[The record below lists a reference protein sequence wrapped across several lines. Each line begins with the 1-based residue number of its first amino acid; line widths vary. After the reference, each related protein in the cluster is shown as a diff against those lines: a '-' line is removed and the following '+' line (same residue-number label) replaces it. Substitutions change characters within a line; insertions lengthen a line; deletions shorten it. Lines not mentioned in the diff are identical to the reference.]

1 MELEYAGRV
10 TVARASDG
18 GASALRDFE
27 RLAEL
32 LRLDAVGVATAG
44 DAETRIVWWG
54 APGTAFPERVDELLS
69 GRTPGWMAAPL
80 PDGSTVFA
88 RITSRSSVRTPAVL
102 QAIGPVLAASVG
114 TAPFEERELE
124 TGTVPGTALEAALGD
139 LRDDLGFETVS
150 LFVRGAT
157 GWELLARR
165 GPIRPWH
172 AVLDPA
178 ALEGTPEAAEYPDV
192 LALPGMGGRLAGLG
206 CASMASIPVPTAA
219 RILLDSSVP
228 CPEGGWIERSRPFLA
243 LLSIMAGPAWSAGG
257 ALRAFQEVEILS
269 RVFTTVQDIVVRP
282 GATTVD
288 LLEDVREA
296 LGAGE
301 TFLLSERGG
310 EIDVLASPAGSWP
323 LRLPPDVRTALI
335 EVEPGRAELPDALV
349 DELARALAIPSKAV
363 AGALGREGGSTEA
376 FLAGWTDGLE
386 LSPVSMAVVAGA
398 VSSAQAALLGRRRA
412 LTALV
417 DRERTR
423 MAYALHDGIVQTVT
437 SAVLELEALRKRFER
452 DPEDALSTLE
462 SSKAEIRRSLA
473 ELRSV
478 LFDLSRSSTEGH
490 RAAEPIARYVEDV
503 VRRWRLPAWVTV
515 EGNVDD
521 VPARVLSVAYVVIR
535 EALANAAKYA
545 GAGKVS
551 VSLSAIGG
559 ELSVSVFDGG
569 RGFTSEDERAA
580 REAHHFG
587 LDMLRRRVREAG
599 GRLTVESTP
608 GRGTEVLARIPIRE
622 ERR

>member
-1 MELEYAGRV
+1 M
-10 TVARASDG
+10 
-18 GASALRDFE
+18 
-27 RLAEL
+27 
-32 LRLDAVGVATAG
+32 
-44 DAETRIVWWG
+44 
-54 APGTAFPERVDELLS
+54 
-69 GRTPGWMAAPL
+69 
-80 PDGSTVFA
+80 
-88 RITSRSSVRTPAVL
+88 
-102 QAIGPVLAASVG
+102 
-114 TAPFEERELE
+114 
-124 TGTVPGTALEAALGD
+124 
-139 LRDDLGFETVS
+139 
-150 LFVRGAT
+150 
-157 GWELLARR
+157 
-165 GPIRPWH
+165 
-172 AVLDPA
+172 
-178 ALEGTPEAAEYPDV
+178 
-192 LALPGMGGRLAGLG
+192 
-206 CASMASIPVPTAA
+206 
-219 RILLDSSVP
+219 
-228 CPEGGWIERSRPFLA
+228 
-243 LLSIMAGPAWSAGG
+243 
-257 ALRAFQEVEILS
+257 
-269 RVFTTVQDIVVRP
+269 
-282 GATTVD
+282 
-288 LLEDVREA
+288 
-296 LGAGE
+296 
-301 TFLLSERGG
+301 
-310 EIDVLASPAGSWP
+310 
-323 LRLPPDVRTALI
+323 
-335 EVEPGRAELPDALV
+335 
-349 DELARALAIPSKAV
+349 
-363 AGALGREGGSTEA
+363 
-376 FLAGWTDGLE
+376 
-386 LSPVSMAVVAGA
+386 
-398 VSSAQAALLGRRRA
+398 

-503 VRRWRLPAWVTV
+503 VRRWRLPARVTV
-515 EGNVDD
+515 EGNVDG
-521 VPARVLSVAYVVIR
+521 VPGRVLSVAYVVIR

-599 GRLTVESTP
+599 GRLMVESTP